1 MAKTGIK
8 ENIFTKFDKI
18 NRDAGLGKKY
28 AVHCFFRYTDNFDKD
43 EREIVE
49 KFRKEFDESESD
61 ITVLASKYSD
71 REIDIIDRFIGFVQG
86 LPDSSFTGWLRWL
99 FSRRRSSKMRVY
111 RKNKRQE
118 QVTGVK
124 TSSKDEPVKMA
135 SLADYLKNRLRSQQN
150 FFSKKATECKDTY
163 HKNQKI
169 IMAISV
175 SISVISLIQVLF
187 GDIWCA
193 ILKVEDPPAWI
204 SSSFNVIIAAVS
216 AIAAYVSSNDKLFQ
230 HLSFWAKF
238 RVASEKL
245 KSEQALYEGRC
256 GIYDVP
262 NDSPDEE
269 GHYKADKIFRERV
282 EQIVQEANDNFSQ
295 MLQNDKDKGG
305 VSEQIKSYRPPAFR
319 RKVDEPAAAQSESQ
333 PESKPEPEPE
343 PETVADAADSDF
355 DDLPAQE
362 DLPEIADE
370 EAEPASEPASD
381 TGDAD
386 FVEKDAQG

>member
-1 MAKTGIK
+1 MATTGIK

-18 NRDAGLGKKY
+18 NNDASLGKKY
-28 AVHCFFRYTDNFDKD
+28 AVHCFFRYTDNFDKE

-49 KFRKEFDESESD
+49 KFRKEFDENESD

-71 REIDIIDRFIGFVQG
+71 KEIDIIDRFIGFVQG
-86 LPDSSFTGWLRWL
+86 LPESSFTGWLRWL
-99 FSRRRSSKMRVY
+99 FSRRRSSKMRIY
-111 RKNKRQE
+111 RKTKRVE
-118 QVTGVK
+118 QVTDLK
-124 TSSKDEPVKMA
+124 SSSKEEPVKMS

-150 FFSKKATECKDTY
+150 YFSKKATECKDTY
-163 HKNQKI
+163 YRNQKI

-245 KSEQALYEGRC
+245 KSEHVLYEGRC

-262 NDSPDEE
+262 NDTPDEE

-295 MLQNDKDKGG
+295 MLQNNKDKCG
-305 VSEQIKSYRPPAFR
+305 VPEQIKSYRPQMPSFR
-319 RKVDEPAAAQSESQ
+319 SKEDEPSAA
-333 PESKPEPEPE
+333 KV
-343 PETVADAADSDF
+343 ET
-355 DDLPAQE
+355 
-362 DLPEIADE
+362 
-370 EAEPASEPASD
+370 EPASEPASD

-386 FVEKDAQG
+386 FVEKDALG